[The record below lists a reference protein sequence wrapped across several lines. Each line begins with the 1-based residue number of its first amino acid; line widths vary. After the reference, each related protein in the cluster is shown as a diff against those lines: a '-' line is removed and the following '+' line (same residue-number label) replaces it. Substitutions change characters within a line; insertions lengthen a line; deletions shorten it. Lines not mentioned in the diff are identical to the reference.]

1 MVNGGEGAGLRNR
14 NGLHYLGGD
23 SEVQNMVRRYVDTY
37 DATPSPS
44 IASPRPPMGAI
55 RGGIAPPR
63 VVSMK
68 DESGNKVK
76 LGTRFRSRLSCP
88 ANGVF
93 AADFPVC
100 CADLRGLQGAR
111 SRLGICQPRDIFV
124 SEVFLRGFSEK
135 SVDSHGCCIAGVLDI
150 TVDLACA

>member
-1 MVNGGEGAGLRNR
+1 LAEIAALGAAPLGPGRKMVNGGEGAGLRNR

-76 LGTRFRSRLSCP
+76 LGTRFRSRLSGRPCTL
-88 ANGVF
+88 
-93 AADFPVC
+93 
-100 CADLRGLQGAR
+100 LRG
-111 SRLGICQPRDIFV
+111 
-124 SEVFLRGFSEK
+124 
-135 SVDSHGCCIAGVLDI
+135 
-150 TVDLACA
+150 